1 VAEDIPPEALTADF
15 VRKDKKIQPWCRRWP
30 ARWKLKNEQDVHY
43 LFERLVFMAKR
54 HNPSSRKLRVLLKSP
69 YKRQSPTFHAD
80 RLLPPPQGEK
90 AAGVHARVPHAAG
103 SAEGTRRGQFHRRLL
118 LPRPHLP
125 GQGRN
130 ALRQVR
136 PAFGEY
142 FKGVTQIP
150 GLEADIPEEWL
161 KMMMKKHLTPEEKAK
176 LEKLGWDKLMEEF
189 KKRLAEQKERHAG
202 GSKWIGTGGSSP
214 FGHGGYHPEGI
225 RIGGESA
232 GNRTGDQGLGEPR
245 VPQPRRHGRTR
256 HAQHQ
261 DRPAPP
267 APLRP
272 RRRRGRAGSGRHHHR
287 HGAQRR
293 LARHQDAPE
302 RHNKVKVL
310 LFLDIGGSMDDH
322 IKVCEELFS
331 AAKSEF
337 KHLEYFY
344 FHNCIYDYVW
354 KDNRRRH
361 GERFPLWDVMHKY
374 GEDYKVVVVG
384 DATMSPYEILQP
396 GGSVEY
402 SNEEAGAVWLQR
414 MLDTWPRA
422 VWLNPEPERLW
433 DYRHSI
439 ELVRTIFNSRMFPLT
454 LAGLERAM
462 RELNK

>member
-1 VAEDIPPEALTADF
+1 MLIDFFLHLKAKKLPVSTREFLTLLEALKEHVAGNSIDDF
-15 VRKDKKIQPWCRRWP
+15 YFLARTCLVKD
-30 ARWKLKNEQDVHY
+30 ETHY
-43 LFERLVFMAKR
+43 DKF
-54 HNPSSRKLRVLLKSP
+54 
-69 YKRQSPTFHAD
+69 D
-80 RLLPPPQGEK
+80 R
-90 AAGVHARVPHAAG
+90 
-103 SAEGTRRGQFHRRLL
+103 
-118 LPRPHLP
+118 
-125 GQGRN
+125 
-130 ALRQVR
+130 
-136 PAFGEY
+136 AFGEY

-150 GLEADIPEEWL
+150 GLDADIPEEWL
-161 KMMMKKHLTPEEKAK
+161 KMLMKKHLTPEEKAK

-232 GNRTGDQGLGEPR
+232 GNRTAIKVWENREYRNLDDTVELG
-245 VPQPRRHGRTR
+245 TR
-256 HAQHQ
+256 NIKIA
-261 DRPAPP
+261 
-267 APLRP
+267 L
-272 RRRRGRAGSGRHHHR
+272 
-287 HGAQRR
+287 RR
-293 LARHQDAPE
+293 LRRFAREGAEDELDLDSTIAGTARNAGWLDIKMRPE

-384 DATMSPYEILQP
+384 DATMSPYEVLQP

-439 ELVRTIFNSRMFPLT
+439 ELIRTIFNNRMFPLT
-454 LAGLERAM
+454 LAGLERGM

>member
-1 VAEDIPPEALTADF
+1 MLIDFFLHLKAKKLPVSTREYLTLLEAIKERVAGHSIDDF
-15 VRKDKKIQPWCRRWP
+15 YFLARTCLVKD
-30 ARWKLKNEQDVHY
+30 EVHY
-43 LFERLVFMAKR
+43 DKFD
-54 HNPSSRKLRVLLKSP
+54 
-69 YKRQSPTFHAD
+69 Q
-80 RLLPPPQGEK
+80 
-90 AAGVHARVPHAAG
+90 
-103 SAEGTRRGQFHRRLL
+103 
-118 LPRPHLP
+118 
-125 GQGRN
+125 
-130 ALRQVR
+130 
-136 PAFGEY
+136 AFGEY
-142 FKGVTQIP
+142 FKGVTAVP
-150 GLEADIPEEWL
+150 GLDADIPEEWL
-161 KMMMKKHLTPEEKAK
+161 KLIARKHLTDEEKAK

-189 KKRLAEQKERHAG
+189 KKRLEEQKERHAG

-214 FGHGGYHPEGI
+214 FGHGGFHPEGI
-225 RIGGESA
+225 RVGGPSA
-232 GNRTGDQGLGEPR
+232 GNRTAVKVWENREYRNLDDTVELG
-245 VPQPRRHGRTR
+245 TR
-256 HAQHQ
+256 NIKVA
-261 DRPAPP
+261 
-267 APLRP
+267 L
-272 RRRRGRAGSGRHHHR
+272 
-287 HGAQRR
+287 RR
-293 LARHQDAPE
+293 LRRFAREGAEEELDLDNTIAGTARNAGWLDIRMRPE

-344 FHNCIYDYVW
+344 FHNCIYDHVW

-361 GERFPLWDVMHKY
+361 AERFALWDVMHKY

-402 SNEEAGAVWLQR
+402 ANEEAGAVWLQR

-439 ELVRTIFNSRMFPLT
+439 ELIRTIFGSRMYPLT

>member
-1 VAEDIPPEALTADF
+1 MLIDFFLHLKTKKLPVSTREFLTLLEALKEHVAGNSIDDF
-15 VRKDKKIQPWCRRWP
+15 YFLARTCLVKD
-30 ARWKLKNEQDVHY
+30 ETHY
-43 LFERLVFMAKR
+43 DKF
-54 HNPSSRKLRVLLKSP
+54 
-69 YKRQSPTFHAD
+69 D
-80 RLLPPPQGEK
+80 R
-90 AAGVHARVPHAAG
+90 
-103 SAEGTRRGQFHRRLL
+103 
-118 LPRPHLP
+118 
-125 GQGRN
+125 
-130 ALRQVR
+130 
-136 PAFGEY
+136 AFGEY

-189 KKRLAEQKERHAG
+189 KKRLDEQKDRHAG

-232 GNRTGDQGLGEPR
+232 GNRTAIKVWENREYRNLDDTVELG
-245 VPQPRRHGRTR
+245 TR
-256 HAQHQ
+256 NIKIA
-261 DRPAPP
+261 
-267 APLRP
+267 L
-272 RRRRGRAGSGRHHHR
+272 
-287 HGAQRR
+287 RR
-293 LARHQDAPE
+293 LRRFAREGAEDELDLDGTITGTARNAGWLDIKMRPE

-374 GEDYKVVVVG
+374 GEDYKVVIVG
-384 DATMSPYEILQP
+384 DATMSPYEVLQP

-439 ELVRTIFNSRMFPLT
+439 ELIRTIFNSRMFPLT

>member
-1 VAEDIPPEALTADF
+1 MLIDFFLHLKAKKLPVSTREFLTLLEALKEHVAGNSIDDF
-15 VRKDKKIQPWCRRWP
+15 YFLARTCLVKD
-30 ARWKLKNEQDVHY
+30 ETHY
-43 LFERLVFMAKR
+43 DKF
-54 HNPSSRKLRVLLKSP
+54 
-69 YKRQSPTFHAD
+69 D
-80 RLLPPPQGEK
+80 R
-90 AAGVHARVPHAAG
+90 
-103 SAEGTRRGQFHRRLL
+103 
-118 LPRPHLP
+118 
-125 GQGRN
+125 
-130 ALRQVR
+130 
-136 PAFGEY
+136 AFGEY

-225 RIGGESA
+225 RVGGPSA
-232 GNRTGDQGLGEPR
+232 GNRTGVKVWENREYRNLDDTVELG
-245 VPQPRRHGRTR
+245 TR
-256 HAQHQ
+256 NIKIA
-261 DRPAPP
+261 
-267 APLRP
+267 L
-272 RRRRGRAGSGRHHHR
+272 
-287 HGAQRR
+287 RR
-293 LARHQDAPE
+293 LRRFAREGAEDELDLDGTITGTARNAGWLDIKMRPE

-454 LAGLERAM
+454 LAGLESAM